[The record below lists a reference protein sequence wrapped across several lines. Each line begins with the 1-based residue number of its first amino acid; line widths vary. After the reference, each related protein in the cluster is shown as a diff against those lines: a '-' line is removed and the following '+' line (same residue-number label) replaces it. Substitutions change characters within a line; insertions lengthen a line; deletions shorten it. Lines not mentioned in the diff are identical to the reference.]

1 MQNTSPFLAMQQ
13 VERQLKAL
21 LRSVDVDT
29 LDKDE
34 RKAVA
39 TIRRL
44 AADARL
50 DIRDYELSETR
61 EEQLKKMRAAQK
73 RLVKLE
79 ASMLSVG
86 FAFGAADIAQLSAQM
101 EQINRWLL

>member
-1 MQNTSPFLAMQQ
+1 MQQ

-21 LRSVDVDT
+21 LRSVDTDT

-44 AADARL
+44 AADARI

-61 EEQLKKMRAAQK
+61 EEQVKKMHAAQK
-73 RLVKLE
+73 RLAKLE

-86 FAFGAADIAQLSAQM
+86 FVFGAADIAQLSAQI
-101 EQINRWLL
+101 EQITGWLL